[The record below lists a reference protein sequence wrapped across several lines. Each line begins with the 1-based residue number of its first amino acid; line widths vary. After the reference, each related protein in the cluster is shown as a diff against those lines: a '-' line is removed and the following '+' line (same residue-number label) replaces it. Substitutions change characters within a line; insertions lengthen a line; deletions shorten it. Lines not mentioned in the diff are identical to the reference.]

1 MKKSTIVLSAFLSL
15 AALNVQAHTAH
26 ASEVNDND
34 KNEKTQVNLKTSK
47 SNLEFRVQ
55 HLKEVHGKQDE
66 IDKLNSQ
73 IKTLDSRII
82 KEEKQNKATQDNQ
95 DKKLEPKKEE
105 KKETQQTTQQETQKP
120 VSQAISV
127 RTTPATHSV
136 APKTVQVQNVPTVNT
151 DIRSQLVVKAK
162 SLLGIPYVWGGTN
175 PASGL
180 DCSGLTSWCYSQIG
194 KNIGRTTYNQ
204 DATGTHVS
212 LNDLQP
218 GDLILEYGK
227 GHVAMYIGNGQQIEA
242 PQPGES
248 VKISNVPY
256 SYGAMYGLR
265 YL

>member
-95 DKKLEPKKEE
+95 DKKLEPKKE
-105 KKETQQTTQQETQKP
+105 TQQTTQQETQKP

-136 APKTVQVQNVPTVNT
+136 APKTVQVQNVPAVNTSTTVNMSNT
-151 DIRSQLVVKAK
+151 DVRSQLVAKAK
-162 SLLGIPYVWGGTN
+162 SLLGIPMFG
-175 PASGL
+175 AEL
-180 DCSGLTSWCYSQIG
+180 I
-194 KNIGRTTYNQ
+194 
-204 DATGTHVS
+204 
-212 LNDLQP
+212 QP
-218 GDLILEYGK
+218 VD
-227 GHVAMYIGNGQQIEA
+227 
-242 PQPGES
+242 
-248 VKISNVPY
+248 
-256 SYGAMYGLR
+256 
-265 YL
+265 